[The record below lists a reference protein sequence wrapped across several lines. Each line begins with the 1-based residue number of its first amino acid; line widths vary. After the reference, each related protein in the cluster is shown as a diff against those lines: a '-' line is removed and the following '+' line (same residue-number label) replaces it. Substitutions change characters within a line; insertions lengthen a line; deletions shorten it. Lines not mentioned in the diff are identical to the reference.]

1 MFRKLRHRDRAKQGR
16 TLNVL
21 IAGFGPRTGGDEAAA
36 LVAADRMAEENWPQ
50 GVEVVDLGEDTHAAA
65 TRIARSR
72 PPYDRL
78 VLLTSNRRG
87 SRAPGRIYSYR
98 WARGSSESSDHAAQ
112 NEHATAADADVLL
125 ARAQELGALPAEVVV
140 IEFEAE
146 DAEPGTGLSDRALR
160 MLPELMRRA
169 QREALAPAK
178 RAPET
183 QRTGAV

>member
-16 TLNVL
+16 ALNVL
-21 IAGFGPRTGGDEAAA
+21 IAGFGPRTGDDEATA
-36 LVAADRMAEENWPQ
+36 LIATDRMAEENWPQ

-98 WARGSSESSDHAAQ
+98 WARGSSEVSDEAGQ
-112 NEHATAADADVLL
+112 KEDSTAGDIDVLL
-125 ARAQELGALPAEVVV
+125 ARVQELGALPSEIVV

-146 DAEPGTGLSDRALR
+146 EAEPGKGLSDRALR

-178 RAPET
+178 RAPEA
-183 QRTGAV
+183 QRVGAV